1 MNRDKLHDE
10 LEKLRDE
17 QIYMERD
24 ISCLQARWHALR
36 EEKAKAANLL
46 RDVTKTEEDL
56 ERLAEE
62 KSQLDLDVK
71 VRLVRYFFT
80 LSSTWLSVCHLY
92 DFIRLH
98 CSLVNM
104 EGLIY

>member
-1 MNRDKLHDE
+1 MHDE
-10 LEKLRDE
+10 LERLREE
-17 QIYMERD
+17 QLYTERD

-46 RDVTKTEEDL
+46 RDLTKAEEDL

-71 VRLVRYFFT
+71 VRLMRAF
-80 LSSTWLSVCHLY
+80 
-92 DFIRLH
+92 
-98 CSLVNM
+98 
-104 EGLIY
+104 

>member
-1 MNRDKLHDE
+1 MHDE
-10 LEKLRDE
+10 LQKLRDE

-46 RDVTKTEEDL
+46 RDVTKAEEDL

-71 VRLVRYFFT
+71 VRLLRVFFT
-80 LSSTWLSVCHLY
+80 LFSTFRLSMCHLY

-104 EGLIY
+104 EVLIY